1 MTARLPQLHT
11 VALGAPPFLAP
22 VRHVRP
28 VPAALATSLTV
39 RIAENANDRLAAA
52 ALVARRY
59 AWRGYPYPSKPT
71 MDLNNQL
78 TLVVWSDDDAVAT
91 LTLRRDSAEGL
102 LSEALYGDQIDA
114 LRQAGGV
121 LCEVTRLA
129 TDCED
134 DNRLVL
140 ATLFRAAHH
149 YGRTRFGATDAVI
162 EVNPRHA
169 RFYQR
174 EFRFQR
180 IGGVR
185 HCPRVD
191 APAVLLHRP
200 VDTLTLPVPSL
211 ARPALQ
217 PTSERQRI
225 SSAAC

>member
-1 MTARLPQLHT
+1 MTARLPLLHT
-11 VALGAPPFLAP
+11 VSLGGSRFLAP
-22 VRHVRP
+22 VRPARP
-28 VPAALATSLTV
+28 VPDTSAANLTV
-39 RIAENANDRLAAA
+39 RVAETANDRLAAA

-71 MDLNNQL
+71 QDLANQL
-78 TLVVWSDDDAVAT
+78 TLVVWSEDDAVAT

-102 LSEALYGDQIDA
+102 LSETLYQNEVDT
-114 LRQAGGV
+114 LRQAGSV

-129 TDCED
+129 TDCDD

-180 IGGVR
+180 IGNVR

-200 VDTLTLPVPSL
+200 VDALTLPVPSVE
-211 ARPALQ
+211 RPGPQ
-217 PTSERQRI
+217 PSSERRRI